1 MPLQASLTCRSSLMF
16 DLSSVRMGLTPL
28 PAALMCV
35 PDIASPGL
43 KP

>member
-1 MPLQASLTCRSSLMF
+1 MPLQASLTCRSILMF
-16 DLSSVRMGLTPL
+16 DLSSVGAGLTPQ
-28 PAALMCV
+28 PPALMCV